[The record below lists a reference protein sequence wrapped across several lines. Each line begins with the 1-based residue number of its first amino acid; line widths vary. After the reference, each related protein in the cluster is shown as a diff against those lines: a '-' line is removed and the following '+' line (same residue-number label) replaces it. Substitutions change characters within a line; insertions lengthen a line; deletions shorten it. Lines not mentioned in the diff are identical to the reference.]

1 MGNLS
6 TVKAYEILPEFQKFL
21 LEKKLAPEKNIFFY
35 ALWISKFFKI
45 PVPERSLLHLPF
57 PVYEVL

>member
-6 TVKAYEILPEFQKFL
+6 TVKANEILPEFQKFL

-35 ALWISKFFKI
+35 AF
-45 PVPERSLLHLPF
+45 VG
-57 PVYEVL
+57 

>member
-6 TVKAYEILPEFQKFL
+6 NTKKTDIHPEFQTFL

-35 ALWISKFFKI
+35 ALWTSKFFNYARKKH
-45 PVPERSLLHLPF
+45 P
-57 PVYEVL
+57 